1 MYIFT
6 NALENLLRNKGRN
19 ILIMTIIF
27 LIIATTV
34 VALIINNT
42 ASVVIEDYKTR
53 FSSQVSISPD
63 MEKVR
68 QEAVA
73 NASGGMVSMK
83 MPTIEPELLLS
94 FAQSDTLQRSE
105 AYASLSANSD
115 SLKAI
120 DQSDDDA
127 SSGDG
132 GPSVGISGS
141 SGPDGNVGFAI
152 RGGGNYRLYG
162 GYWEEFNNGTRALI
176 DDGISALPDADN
188 ECLVSQDLAELNGIS
203 VGDTIKLQVQMSTDI
218 GADVDM
224 TGYADGD
231 AYQANGQSYTL
242 SAGPDGNFFASRT
255 VELALV
261 VTGIYD
267 DLNDAYDNENM
278 PQMAAFN
285 HRNEILTTLD
295 TLLSVR
301 ASNENNINLIA
312 TYYLKS
318 PDLLS
323 DFEAYVRNAGLSD
336 LFLVSTDA
344 ASYDRIVKP
353 VVALKSI
360 TLTFMI
366 VVLVL
371 GAIILILLTLI
382 AIRERKYE
390 IGVLRAM
397 GMKKGRVAL
406 GLWTELLVMTV
417 LCLVLGL
424 GVGALA
430 AQPITDVLL
439 TQQAQ
444 AASTA
449 DTGMPG
455 GPGGPVTTS
464 GPGGASGS
472 AGPIGVSTIGIGPA
486 MLSGSGAG
494 AGEQP
499 LAEMDIAIG
508 LDTIA
513 EIIGIALLLATLA
526 GLVSTSR
533 ITRYEPIRI
542 LMERN

>member
-1 MYIFT
+1 
-6 NALENLLRNKGRN
+6 
-19 ILIMTIIF
+19 
-27 LIIATTV
+27 
-34 VALIINNT
+34 
-42 ASVVIEDYKTR
+42 
-53 FSSQVSISPD
+53 
-63 MEKVR
+63 
-68 QEAVA
+68 
-73 NASGGMVSMK
+73 
-83 MPTIEPELLLS
+83 
-94 FAQSDTLQRSE
+94 
-105 AYASLSANSD
+105 
-115 SLKAI
+115 
-120 DQSDDDA
+120 
-127 SSGDG
+127 
-132 GPSVGISGS
+132 
-141 SGPDGNVGFAI
+141 
-152 RGGGNYRLYG
+152 
-162 GYWEEFNNGTRALI
+162 
-176 DDGISALPDADN
+176 
-188 ECLVSQDLAELNGIS
+188 
-203 VGDTIKLQVQMSTDI
+203 
-218 GADVDM
+218 
-224 TGYADGD
+224 
-231 AYQANGQSYTL
+231 
-242 SAGPDGNFFASRT
+242 
-255 VELALV
+255 
-261 VTGIYD
+261 
-267 DLNDAYDNENM
+267 
-278 PQMAAFN
+278 
-285 HRNEILTTLD
+285 
-295 TLLSVR
+295 
-301 ASNENNINLIA
+301 
-312 TYYLKS
+312 
-318 PDLLS
+318 
-323 DFEAYVRNAGLSD
+323 
-336 LFLVSTDA
+336 
-344 ASYDRIVKP
+344 
-353 VVALKSI
+353 
-360 TLTFMI
+360 
-366 VVLVL
+366 VL

>member
-1 MYIFT
+1 MFIFT
-6 NALENLLRNKGRN
+6 NAMENLLRNKGRN

-42 ASVVIEDYKTR
+42 SSAVIEDYKTR

-68 QEAVA
+68 EEAMSG
-73 NASGGMVSMK
+73 ASGGMISMR
-83 MPTIEPELLLS
+83 MPIIEPELLLS
-94 FAQSDTLQRSE
+94 FAQSEALQRSE
-105 AYASLSANSD
+105 AYASVSADSD
-115 SLKAI
+115 SLTAI
-120 DQSDDDA
+120 DQSDDEENG
-127 SSGDG
+127 SGPAGPG
-132 GPSVGISGS
+132 GSISGS
-141 SGPDGNVGFAI
+141 SGPGGNVGFSI
-152 RGGGNYRLYG
+152 RGAGNYRLYG
-162 GYWEEFNNGTRALI
+162 GFWEAFNNGTRALV
-176 DDGISALPDADN
+176 DDGISALPAADN
-188 ECLVSQDLAELNGIS
+188 ECLVSQELAELNGIK
-203 VGDTIKLQVQMSTDI
+203 VGDIIRLQVQMSYDI
-218 GADVDM
+218 PADADL

-231 AYQANGQSYTL
+231 SYRINGQTYTL
-242 SAGPDGNFFASRT
+242 NQGLSDIFFASRT
-255 VELALV
+255 VEVALK

-278 PQMAAFN
+278 PKMAAFN

-295 TLLSVR
+295 TLLSLR
-301 ASNENNINLIA
+301 STNENNINLIV
-312 TYYLKS
+312 TYFLKS
-318 PDLLS
+318 PDLLA
-323 DFEAYVRNAGLSD
+323 DFEAYARDAGLSD
-336 LFLVSTDA
+336 LFLVTTDA

-397 GMKKGRVAL
+397 GMKKAKVAL
-406 GLWTELLVMTV
+406 GLWTELLVMTAI
-417 LCLVLGL
+417 CLVLGL

-430 AQPITDVLL
+430 AQPITDVLI
-439 TQQAQ
+439 TQQAE
-444 AASTA
+444 AAAPDTA
-449 DTGMPG
+449 
-455 GPGGPVTTS
+455 GPGGPMTTGS
-464 GPGGASGS
+464 G
-472 AGPIGVSTIGIGPA
+472 GPIGVSVIGAPVMI
-486 MLSGSGAG
+486 SGSGAG
-494 AGEQP
+494 GNLQP
-499 LAEMDIAIG
+499 LSEMDIAIG
-508 LDTIA
+508 FDTIL
-513 EIIGIALLLATLA
+513 EIIAIALLLATLS